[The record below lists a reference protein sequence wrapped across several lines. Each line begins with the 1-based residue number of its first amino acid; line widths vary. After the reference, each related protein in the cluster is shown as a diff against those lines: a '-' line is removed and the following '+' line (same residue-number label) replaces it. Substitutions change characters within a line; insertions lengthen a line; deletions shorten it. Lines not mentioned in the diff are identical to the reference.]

1 MRTTG
6 IFCRPSCRA
15 RHALRENVSFY
26 ANASEALA
34 AGFRP
39 CKRCQPEKANAQQ
52 HRLDK
57 ITHACRLLEQETPVT
72 LEALADQVAM
82 SPFHLH
88 RLFKATTGM
97 TPKAW
102 QQAWRARRLRESLAK
117 GESVTTSILNAGFPD
132 SSSYYRKADET
143 LGMTAKQF
151 RHGGENLAVRYAL
164 ADCELGRCL
173 VAESERGICAILL
186 GDDDATLISELQQ
199 MFPAA
204 DNAPAD
210 LMFQQHVREVIAS
223 LNQRDTPLTLP
234 LDIRGTAFQQ
244 QVWQALRTIPCGETV
259 SYQQLANAIGKPKAV
274 RDVASA
280 CAANK
285 LAIII
290 PCHRVVRGD
299 GTLSGYR
306 WGVSRKAQPRCAA
319 KLKMRRGNVDLF
331 ADAEPW
337 QEPLAAGAVILHRFA
352 FNAAEQLI
360 RDINDVASQSPF
372 RQMVTPGGYT
382 MSVAMTNCGHLGWT
396 SHRQGYLYSPIDPQT
411 NKPWPA
417 MPQSFHNLCQRAA
430 TAAGYPDFQPDACL
444 INRYA
449 PGAKLSLHQDKDEP
463 DLRAPIVSV
472 SLGLPAIFQ
481 FGGLKRNDPLKRL
494 LLEHGDVVVWG
505 GESRLFYHGIQPL
518 KAGFHPLTTDCR
530 YNLTFRQ
537 AGKKE

>member
-1 MRTTG
+1 MKKATCLTDDQRWQSVLARDPNADGEFVFAVRTTG
-6 IFCRPSCRA
+6 IFCRSSCRA

-102 QQAWRARRLRESLAK
+102 QQAWRARRLRES
-117 GESVTTSILNAGFPD
+117 
-132 SSSYYRKADET
+132 

-274 RDVASA
+274 RAVASA

-306 WGVSRKAQPRCAA
+306 WGVSRKAQ
-319 KLKMRRGNVDLF
+319 LLRRE
-331 ADAEPW
+331 AEN
-337 QEPLAAGAVILHRFA
+337 EER
-352 FNAAEQLI
+352 
-360 RDINDVASQSPF
+360 
-372 RQMVTPGGYT
+372 
-382 MSVAMTNCGHLGWT
+382 
-396 SHRQGYLYSPIDPQT
+396 
-411 NKPWPA
+411 
-417 MPQSFHNLCQRAA
+417 
-430 TAAGYPDFQPDACL
+430 
-444 INRYA
+444 
-449 PGAKLSLHQDKDEP
+449 
-463 DLRAPIVSV
+463 
-472 SLGLPAIFQ
+472 
-481 FGGLKRNDPLKRL
+481 
-494 LLEHGDVVVWG
+494 
-505 GESRLFYHGIQPL
+505 
-518 KAGFHPLTTDCR
+518 
-530 YNLTFRQ
+530 
-537 AGKKE
+537 

>member
-1 MRTTG
+1 MKKATCLTDDQRWQSVLARDPNADGEFVFAVRTTG

-39 CKRCQPEKANAQQ
+39 CKRCQPDKANPRQ

-102 QQAWRARRLRESLAK
+102 QQAWRARRLRES
-117 GESVTTSILNAGFPD
+117 
-132 SSSYYRKADET
+132 
-143 LGMTAKQF
+143 
-151 RHGGENLAVRYAL
+151 L

-274 RDVASA
+274 RAVASA

-285 LAIII
+285 LAIVI

-299 GTLSGYR
+299 GSLSGYR
-306 WGVSRKAQPRCAA
+306 WGVSRKAQ
-319 KLKMRRGNVDLF
+319 LLRRE
-331 ADAEPW
+331 AEN
-337 QEPLAAGAVILHRFA
+337 EER
-352 FNAAEQLI
+352 
-360 RDINDVASQSPF
+360 
-372 RQMVTPGGYT
+372 
-382 MSVAMTNCGHLGWT
+382 
-396 SHRQGYLYSPIDPQT
+396 
-411 NKPWPA
+411 
-417 MPQSFHNLCQRAA
+417 
-430 TAAGYPDFQPDACL
+430 
-444 INRYA
+444 
-449 PGAKLSLHQDKDEP
+449 
-463 DLRAPIVSV
+463 
-472 SLGLPAIFQ
+472 
-481 FGGLKRNDPLKRL
+481 
-494 LLEHGDVVVWG
+494 
-505 GESRLFYHGIQPL
+505 
-518 KAGFHPLTTDCR
+518 
-530 YNLTFRQ
+530 
-537 AGKKE
+537 

>member
-1 MRTTG
+1 MKKATCLTDDQRWQSVLARDPNADGEFVFAVRTTG

-117 GESVTTSILNAGFPD
+117 GESV
-132 SSSYYRKADET
+132 
-143 LGMTAKQF
+143 TAKQF

-274 RDVASA
+274 RAVASA

-306 WGVSRKAQPRCAA
+306 WGVSRKAQ
-319 KLKMRRGNVDLF
+319 LLRRE
-331 ADAEPW
+331 AEN
-337 QEPLAAGAVILHRFA
+337 EER
-352 FNAAEQLI
+352 
-360 RDINDVASQSPF
+360 
-372 RQMVTPGGYT
+372 
-382 MSVAMTNCGHLGWT
+382 
-396 SHRQGYLYSPIDPQT
+396 
-411 NKPWPA
+411 
-417 MPQSFHNLCQRAA
+417 
-430 TAAGYPDFQPDACL
+430 
-444 INRYA
+444 
-449 PGAKLSLHQDKDEP
+449 
-463 DLRAPIVSV
+463 
-472 SLGLPAIFQ
+472 
-481 FGGLKRNDPLKRL
+481 
-494 LLEHGDVVVWG
+494 
-505 GESRLFYHGIQPL
+505 
-518 KAGFHPLTTDCR
+518 
-530 YNLTFRQ
+530 
-537 AGKKE
+537 